1 MMFQPLHTVTTL
13 LPSTIQHETNN
24 SNLEVPSPSPQH
36 VSTFRKTFLLTK
48 KLDFSTLATRTPL
61 RLRRHVPNPDPSNQT
76 QSHLSLSRAL
86 LHLIRDAHLH
96 FLKQLDL
103 ALDITLDTKDIV
115 LSIKVRLW
123 LWAC

>member
-1 MMFQPLHTVTTL
+1 MMFQPLHAITTL

-24 SNLEVPSPSPQH
+24 GDLEVPLQETAFHKNTPAY
-36 VSTFRKTFLLTK
+36 K

-61 RLRRHVPNPDPSNQT
+61 RLRRHVPKPKPSNQT
-76 QSHLSLSRAL
+76 QSHLPLSRAL
-86 LHLIRDAHLH
+86 LDLIRNAHLH
-96 FLKQLDL
+96 LLKQLNL
-103 ALDITLDTKDIV
+103 ALDITLDAKDIV